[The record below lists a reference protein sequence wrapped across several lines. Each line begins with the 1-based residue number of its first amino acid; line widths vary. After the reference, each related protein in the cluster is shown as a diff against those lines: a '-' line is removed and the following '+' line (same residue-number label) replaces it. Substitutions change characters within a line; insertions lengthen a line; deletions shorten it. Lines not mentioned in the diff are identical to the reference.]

1 VDIDPWRSGWI
12 WTEPT
17 RVQVVVEVVDDRNLD
32 LRKHSRSFVADSGL
46 VGEVDET
53 VADDST
59 VVVEMIAEL
68 AEGLVAVF
76 DANIHYQLLVQ
87 LMEAVEEE
95 EAAWLYLP
103 KTGYDSEEGAVEET
117 FAAAPAA
124 VAAIARL
131 LEAEVEEV
139 VSRMT
144 FSNCIRYLRCRKSCI
159 NLEALSA

>member
-1 VDIDPWRSGWI
+1 
-12 WTEPT
+12 
-17 RVQVVVEVVDDRNLD
+17 VQVVVEVVEALDDRNLD

-53 VADDST
+53 VAGDST
-59 VVVEMIAEL
+59 VVVEIIAEL

-76 DANIHYQLLVQ
+76 DANFHYQLLVQ
-87 LMEAVEEE
+87 LVEAVEE